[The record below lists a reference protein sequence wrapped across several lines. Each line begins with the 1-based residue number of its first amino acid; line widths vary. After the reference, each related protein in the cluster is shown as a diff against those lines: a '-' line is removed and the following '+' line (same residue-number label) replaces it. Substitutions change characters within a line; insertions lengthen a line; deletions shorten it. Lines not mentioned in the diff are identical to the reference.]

1 MSHCRA
7 KTGHLFSHTRTH
19 KCVKQKITQ
28 NIARIA
34 NVVCH
39 SEGRATVNVET
50 VFLIGQDFSL
60 IVFSQCLCLFSGPV
74 GEAKKMED
82 TV

>member
-1 MSHCRA
+1 M
-7 KTGHLFSHTRTH
+7 
-19 KCVKQKITQ
+19 
-28 NIARIA
+28 
-34 NVVCH
+34 
-39 SEGRATVNVET
+39 NVET

-74 GEAKKMED
+74 GAAKKMED